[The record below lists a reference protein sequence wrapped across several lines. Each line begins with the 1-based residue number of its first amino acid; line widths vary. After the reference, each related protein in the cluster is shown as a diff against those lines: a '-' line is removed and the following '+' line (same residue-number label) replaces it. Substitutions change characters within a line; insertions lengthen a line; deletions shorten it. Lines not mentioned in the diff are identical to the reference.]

1 MDTAYSVHVPK
12 LHAELKCLWR
22 NEVKTLEG
30 LVDRINNFDYR
41 TLQDQDITA
50 RKLAVLCLFMTIKKI
65 VSMVSDEYLSLDTE
79 DKPKLVLRSP
89 LIQRGN
95 LVHLAIDCGGFAV
108 LTHHQNAQANF
119 KAKKTMVDSRI
130 LNFFSKKGSKEDI
143 LLGIDQD
150 LIAVTLKNRDNLQ
163 FVPDP
168 ANTIIFASIYRLK
181 PPLGKNPRISFV
193 EYSAPIVQQSFTDG
207 ASSNKKK
214 VVLIASRNKSS
225 SVNDKRTKQE
235 HLDRKSSC
243 SSGESSYEEIK
254 RVNRINSKD
263 ENEEEIGAVSTQP
276 SKTASQYIA
285 PVVHKSPSF
294 KLRKPSNFKNTSFSK
309 SPSPVIEPEGLH
321 QIFSSV
327 KKTYTQLSTAGPGSP
342 AKSGSVLRQ
351 RPSDQSENVN
361 NSPSRATLTSFK
373 AAPRDRVTNVKE
385 SLRAMVSKQTELT
398 KAHQISILEQVVL
411 QNNSTTKQALVSSKN
426 EVYPSLA
433 PLQRTPSIGVSS
445 IEKTRGSADTI
456 NFSDGRDKLSTPGQ
470 PAKKSM
476 FLFKNTKSS
485 SKQGSIHGQ

>member
-30 LVDRINNFDYR
+30 LVERINNFDYR

-50 RKLAVLCLFMTIKKI
+50 KKLAVLCLFMTIKKI

-193 EYSAPIVQQSFTDG
+193 EYSAPIVQQAFTDG

-214 VVLIASRNKSS
+214 VVLIGSRNKSS
-225 SVNDKRTKQE
+225 SVNYKSKKE

-243 SSGESSYEEIK
+243 SSGESSYEETI

-276 SKTASQYIA
+276 SKNASQYIA
-285 PVVHKSPSF
+285 PVVQKSPSF
-294 KLRKPSNFKNTSFSK
+294 KLRKPSNLKNSSFSK

-321 QIFSSV
+321 QRFSSV

-342 AKSGSVLRQ
+342 AKSGSALRQ
-351 RPSDQSENVN
+351 RPSEQSENVN

-398 KAHQISILEQVVL
+398 KAHQIFILEQVVL
-411 QNNSTTKQALVSSKN
+411 QNNSIAKPALVSSKN
-426 EVYPSLA
+426 DAYPSLVS
-433 PLQRTPSIGVSS
+433 LQRTPSKGVSF
-445 IEKTRGSADTI
+445 IEKNKR
-456 NFSDGRDKLSTPGQ
+456 LC
-470 PAKKSM
+470 
-476 FLFKNTKSS
+476 
-485 SKQGSIHGQ
+485 